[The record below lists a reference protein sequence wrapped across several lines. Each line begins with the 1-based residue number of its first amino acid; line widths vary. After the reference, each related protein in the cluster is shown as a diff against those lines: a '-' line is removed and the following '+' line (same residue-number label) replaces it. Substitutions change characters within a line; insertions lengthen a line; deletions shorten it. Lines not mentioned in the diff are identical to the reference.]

1 MAITIAAS
9 SYSAEQE
16 HLRAIRLAEEA
27 EVEEAALMRALEQSQ
42 RDKGKGRSNESQ
54 EERREREEME
64 MVMALSLS
72 EVRVRI
78 GRGQTSAERFAE
90 LSRPEAEEEEEPQ
103 EERFSTEGTHEQST
117 EWSTS
122 VATPTIA
129 VHSYAQGSFD
139 AEIDESI
146 PPPAYEFDYDYSS
159 APVSPNLEDYPRVTI
174 LGPGQPLPDI
184 SLASTSAAPEEE
196 RATILTPTPS
206 PHLDTPESPVVGKGK
221 GVQRT
226 PSPIESEQ
234 DLEDPFADEFAAA
247 DYISTDFEPD
257 DDQDPYPSS
266 SASASP
272 GPSTSLHLALP
283 LPPSSFTALRQASPL
298 YGGLVD
304 NTSTNALADLSITTG
319 IKFGFV
325 KPAPLSIH
333 PVLEHEGAFPDVAQM
348 SRRGGEEGNSRE
360 YESFAFEASGWR
372 PLLSYLMWSVL
383 LLSSHTHD

>member
-16 HLRAIRLAEEA
+16 HLRALRLAEEA
-27 EVEEAALMRALEQSQ
+27 EAEEAALVRALEQSQ
-42 RDKGKGRSNESQ
+42 RDKGKGRQDESG

-90 LSRPEAEEEEEPQ
+90 LSRPEVEEERYDVEETVEQ
-103 EERFSTEGTHEQST
+103 EMGWTTG
-117 EWSTS
+117 
-122 VATPTIA
+122 VATPTIS
-129 VHSYAQGSFD
+129 VHSHAQDGFEV
-139 AEIDESI
+139 EIDDSL
-146 PPPAYEFDYDYSS
+146 PPPAYEFDYDYPSP
-159 APVSPNLEDYPRVTI
+159 ASPNLEDYPRVTI
-174 LGPGQPLPDI
+174 LGPGRPLLDDMPI
-184 SLASTSAAPEEE
+184 ASTSAARDEE
-196 RATILTPTPS
+196 RVMILPPTPS
-206 PHLDTPESPVVGKGK
+206 PRLESPESPIIGKGK

-226 PSPIESEQ
+226 LSPVVSEQ

-247 DYISTDFEPD
+247 DYDPRDFETEEN
-257 DDQDPYPSS
+257 QDPYPSS

-283 LPPSSFTALRQASPL
+283 LPPASFTPLRQASPL

-348 SRRGGEEGNSRE
+348 SRRGGEEGNSME
-360 YESFAFEASGWR
+360 YGSFALEASGWR
-372 PLLSYLMWSVL
+372 QLLSYLMWYVL
-383 LLSSHTHD
+383 SLSLHSQTNDVMV